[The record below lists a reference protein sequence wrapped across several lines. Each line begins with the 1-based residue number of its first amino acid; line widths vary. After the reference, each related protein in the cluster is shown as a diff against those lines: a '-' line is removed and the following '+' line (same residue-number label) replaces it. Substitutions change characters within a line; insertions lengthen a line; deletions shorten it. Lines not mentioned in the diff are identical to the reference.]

1 MSLTETF
8 RNLEVGGP
16 SVSEHAAKDKSQQID
31 VAVDFVNIRD
41 NMESVRMQAVEATNP
56 TLYIL
61 KKKDHFKSAMSSK
74 NEKKIKKRK
83 VTFVTEEQKESQLAK
98 GKEILMSQSDAKRR
112 SKAKKVPTEIIIEE
126 EIQRKIDDGFKLIEI
141 EKRKLIEDEKKKQK
155 LVHPN
160 PPIVI
165 FTNGLGISVCKG
177 CTKKKI
183 EHEEITYPQNM
194 VFQRCGIVG
203 YYNKILNKFI
213 NGEANVHF
221 HLKKS
226 CL

>member
-1 MSLTETF
+1 
-8 RNLEVGGP
+8 
-16 SVSEHAAKDKSQQID
+16 
-31 VAVDFVNIRD
+31 
-41 NMESVRMQAVEATNP
+41 MQAMEATNP
-56 TLYIL
+56 TSYIP
-61 KKKDHFKSAMSSK
+61 KKKDHFKPAMSSK
-74 NEKKIKKRK
+74 KEKKIKKRK
-83 VTFVTEEQKESQLAK
+83 VTFVTEEQKENQLAK
-98 GKEILMSQSDAKRR
+98 GKEILMSQNDAKR
-112 SKAKKVPTEIIIEE
+112 SKAKKVPAEITEE

-141 EKRKLIEDEKKKQK
+141 EKRKLIEDEKKKKQK

-160 PPIVI
+160 LPIVI
-165 FTNGLGISVCKG
+165 FTDGLGISVCKG

-183 EHEEITYPQNM
+183 EHEEITYPHNM